1 MWQAAQTKGK
11 FLKEKQIYNRL
22 NACKLKF
29 IFKKE
34 PTLQKAFKNKVSKH
48 ERVSLF
54 ENYDDCKSVER
65 NEKRV
70 KAILRKR
77 GK

>member
-29 IFKKE
+29 ILKKE
-34 PTLQKAFKNKVSKH
+34 PTLQKAFKNKVSEH

-54 ENYDDCKSVER
+54 ENYDDCKSVEW
-65 NEKRV
+65 NEKKSEGNFKKER
-70 KAILRKR
+70 
-77 GK
+77 